1 MERSKI
7 NVLYKTKKEIKQK
20 MMNLD
25 DLFVMI
31 LGEKYQKKC
40 NKLRYALNSYTSI
53 AGKKYADMAL
63 RQTTQW

>member
-7 NVLYKTKKEIKQK
+7 NVLYKTKKEIKHI

-31 LGEKYQKKC
+31 LGEKY
-40 NKLRYALNSYTSI
+40 
-53 AGKKYADMAL
+53 
-63 RQTTQW
+63 

>member
-31 LGEKYQKKC
+31 QDKKH
-40 NKLRYALNSYTSI
+40 
-53 AGKKYADMAL
+53 
-63 RQTTQW
+63 

>member
-31 LGEKYQKKC
+31 RDKKH
-40 NKLRYALNSYTSI
+40 
-53 AGKKYADMAL
+53 
-63 RQTTQW
+63 

>member
-7 NVLYKTKKEIKQK
+7 NVLYKTKKEIKHK

-31 LGEKYQKKC
+31 RGEKHQKQC
-40 NKLRYALNSYTSI
+40 NKLRYALNYYTNI
-53 AGKKYADMAL
+53 AGMKLADMAL